1 MVRALL
7 VFWAYYQPFI
17 LLPNPR
23 KATSGGFFLKV
34 TRAEFLTSAAGPAGY
49 PTGGRPEVAF
59 AGRSNVGKSSL
70 INALVR
76 RKGLVKTSSTPGRT
90 RLLNFFLVND
100 RLVLVDLPGYG
111 YAKVPESVRA
121 TWGPMIEGY
130 LTRRETLTGAV
141 VILDLR
147 RAPSEDDLAL
157 LEWLASIGRPVVV
170 ALTKADKLSGNE
182 RTRQLK
188 AVRAVLPPTAGE
200 PIVVSGETGEGT
212 PALWGAIRRLVEGR
226 G

>member
-1 MVRALL
+1 M
-7 VFWAYYQPFI
+7 
-17 LLPNPR
+17 
-23 KATSGGFFLKV
+23 KV
-34 TRAEFLTSAAGPAGY
+34 TRAEFLTSAAGPKGY
-49 PTGGRPEVAF
+49 PAGGRPEVAF

-90 RLLNFFLVND
+90 QLLNFFLVND

-121 TWGPMIEGY
+121 TFGPMIEGY
-130 LTRRETLTGAV
+130 LTGREALVGVV

-147 RAPSEDDLAL
+147 REPSGQDLAL
-157 LEWLASIGRPVVV
+157 LEWLSAIGRPVVV

-182 RTRQLK
+182 RARHTREI
-188 AVRAVLPPTAGE
+188 RAALPPASGD
-200 PIVVSGETGEGT
+200 PVVVSAETGEGMA
-212 PALWGAIRRLVEGR
+212 ALWGAIRRLVEGR
-226 G
+226 DSG